1 MSTFYMFGTYSAEMF
16 RDVSAGRTKE
26 IEAMVKEYGG
36 KIIQMHVLIGKS
48 KDDLVLVVDFPD
60 TETKH
65 IKCAHLTILLNTIR
79 FPSIFQP
86 IECRTSNVKLQYL
99 LEDYELQRRCW
110 VHISVLQKPQ
120 S

>member
-48 KDDLVLVVDFPD
+48 KDDLVLVVAFPD
-60 TETKH
+60 EEITTCFSIALTNKLG
-65 IKCAHLTILLNTIR
+65 ILFVTHLTVTMEKFDKITDEAGLVR
-79 FPSIFQP
+79 
-86 IECRTSNVKLQYL
+86 
-99 LEDYELQRRCW
+99 
-110 VHISVLQKPQ
+110 
-120 S
+120 

>member
-36 KIIQMHVLIGKS
+36 KIIQIHVLIGKS

-60 TETKH
+60 TETTVRFSVAMTNK
-65 IKCAHLTILLNTIR
+65 LGILFVTHPAITMEKFDEIAEEAGLVR
-79 FPSIFQP
+79 
-86 IECRTSNVKLQYL
+86 
-99 LEDYELQRRCW
+99 
-110 VHISVLQKPQ
+110 
-120 S
+120 